1 MRKSKKTLQ
10 IELEGLVGEFLASE
24 FQYIR
29 ERNDKL
35 EEMIKSRDEVLKEIA
50 LNTTL
55 PTKTYTEQDFMA
67 LFYIKV
73 RTQQH
78 YRATGRLGSFKSGDK
93 VLYSQKHIDKYIEDN
108 DSEVLKKKLK
118 QANP

>member
-1 MRKSKKTLQ
+1 MATKNKQNGLHDENLMDHDYDG
-10 IELEGLVGEFLASE
+10 IGELDNPPPLW
-24 FQYIR
+24 I
-29 ERNDKL
+29 
-35 EEMIKSRDEVLKEIA
+35 
-50 LNTTL
+50 
-55 PTKTYTEQDFMA
+55 MA

-73 RTQQH
+73 RTQLH

-118 QANP
+118 QAKP